1 MSRVKI
7 NGKEQEIDLPVSVIE
22 LIRKNNVKQPETVSV
37 QLNGSFVLPENYS
50 EALVLEGDEIDFLY
64 FMGGGS
70 KC

>member
-7 NGKEQEIDLPVSVIE
+7 NGKEQELELPVSVIE

-37 QLNGSFVLPENYS
+37 QLNGSFVLRENYE
-50 EALVLEGDEIDFLY
+50 EALVREGDEIDFLY

-70 KC
+70 QC